1 MDICKDLGV
10 ENDQAIKGMRKMIP
24 DPGALTITK
33 LSINNSSVDFVNAF
47 AANDPQSTLKTWNII
62 FEYVK
67 GSRKTAVFLNT
78 RPDRQVRTQQ
88 LLDLVFSSM
97 KADYVIIRG
106 DNLESDVKSRYDNM
120 NKIDYSIFSYDDSS
134 SKIIDKI
141 STLDEY
147 LIVGIGNIVGW
158 GEEFMRKLK
167 GYKND

>member
-1 MDICKDLGV
+1 
-10 ENDQAIKGMRKMIP
+10 MIP
-24 DPGALTITK
+24 DPGALTVTK
-33 LSINNSSVDFVNAF
+33 LSINNSSIDFVNAF

-62 FEYVK
+62 FEYIK

-97 KADYVIIRG
+97 KADHVIVRG
-106 DNLESDVKSRYDNM
+106 DNLANDVKSRHENM
-120 NKIDYSIFSYDDSS
+120 NKIDYTIFSYDDSS
-134 SKIIDKI
+134 SKIINKI
-141 STLDEY
+141 STLDDY

-158 GEEFMRKLK
+158 GEEFMKKLK

>member
-1 MDICKDLGV
+1 
-10 ENDQAIKGMRKMIP
+10 
-24 DPGALTITK
+24 
-33 LSINNSSVDFVNAF
+33 
-47 AANDPQSTLKTWNII
+47 
-62 FEYVK
+62 
-67 GSRKTAVFLNT
+67 
-78 RPDRQVRTQQ
+78 
-88 LLDLVFSSM
+88 M
-97 KADYVIIRG
+97 KADHVIVRG

>member
-1 MDICKDLGV
+1 MPFINLDFFYNGKFVYMDH
-10 ENDQAIKGMRKMIP
+10 GMNLKSIFIHMN
-24 DPGALTITK
+24 TITVEK
-33 LSINNSSVDFVNAF
+33 GDFVNAF

-97 KADYVIIRG
+97 KADYVIVRG
-106 DNLESDVKSRYDNM
+106 ENLESDVKSRYENM